1 VLVDVAGCSLY
12 QISSTM
18 ATGEAFGDDLGRQ
31 AEICAAFCAMKP
43 RGMAIEELAVRR
55 DND

>member
-1 VLVDVAGCSLY
+1 MLVDVAGCSLY